1 MNSKLD
7 IILAEISVGELIDK
21 ITILEI
27 KKEKITDSEKL
38 KDETKELLS
47 LNNTFEQSIPD
58 FSKIK
63 LLIEK
68 LKTVNLQLWDIEN
81 GKRLAEK
88 NNDFGE
94 KFIELARNVYK
105 INDERSRIKLE
116 INNILGSNI
125 KEAKSHY

>member
-1 MNSKLD
+1 MNRKLD
-7 IILAEISVGELIDK
+7 IILTEISVGELIDK

-38 KDETKELLS
+38 KDIKKELLS
-47 LNNTFEQSIPD
+47 LNNTFEKSIPD
-58 FSKIK
+58 YSKVK
-63 LLIEK
+63 SLIEK
-68 LKTVNLQLWDIEN
+68 LKIVNLQLWDIDN

-94 KFIELARNVYK
+94 KFIELARSVYK
-105 INDERSRIKLE
+105 TNDERSKIKLE

-125 KEAKSHY
+125 KEIKSYY

>member
-38 KDETKELLS
+38 KDVTKELLS

-68 LKTVNLQLWDIEN
+68 LKTVNLQLWNIEN
-81 GKRLAEK
+81 EKRLAEK